1 MPVRYSD
8 SGLPRREEYDR
19 LSPVK
24 IDATTGQEELQRVY
38 ELTLRRE
45 FLKCTPLNLRVFL
58 RYAVLFLLFPG
69 MLFGFRAG
77 ILVTIAFCGVLTAIL
92 IFGGETAST
101 VAICTW
107 LALGL
112 AVLAWVNIRVIR
124 RARDER
130 RRRSAYRAAAP
141 GLKHA
146 QTAPQKTVLKWH
158 AADKGKLTA
167 RLPIRVAQRGVC
179 AMLLSF
185 RGYDGRRIMT
195 GGVEGTCIVQTNGAP
210 GQDFHA
216 LILYRLEPGCHEL
229 SWSMPGEKGALKAEI
244 SQINRL

>member
-1 MPVRYSD
+1 M
-8 SGLPRREEYDR
+8 
-19 LSPVK
+19 K
-24 IDATTGQEELQRVY
+24 IDASTDQQELQRIY

-45 FLKCTPLNLRVFL
+45 FLKCTPLNLKVFL

-69 MLFGFRAG
+69 MLFGFKAG
-77 ILVTIAFCGVLTAIL
+77 MLITIAFCGVLTSIL
-92 IFGGETAST
+92 LFGSETAST
-101 VAICTW
+101 VAICIW

-112 AVLAWVNIRVIR
+112 TVLTWVSLRVIR

-130 RRRSAYRAAAP
+130 RRRATYRPAAP

-146 QTAPQKTVLKWH
+146 LTAPQKTQLKWH
-158 AADKGKLTA
+158 TTQKGRLTA
-167 RLPIRVAQRGVC
+167 RLPLRVQQRGVC

-185 RGYDGRRIMT
+185 SQYDGRRIMT

-244 SQINRL
+244 SQLNNL